1 MLNINQS
8 SIRSSLIFSQIN
20 QYYYYSQVGWMEKG
34 VTTDF
39 SFPLISPNQPE
50 TRFYR
55 AYSTA
60 CLNYISYFSLTVVN
74 WTTLKLNK
82 LLSSNLFINLAFILW
97 SEMNYGTHSIA
108 IISINACWFLLIAAY
123 SSHQGILPLK
133 CLCSHS
139 NHTRTATMLS
149 QWSVFYKVCF
159 PKRPLLMVIYSLL
172 MLNRAIWLL
181 LLSLA

>member
-8 SIRSSLIFSQIN
+8 SIRSRLIFSQIN

-39 SFPLISPNQPE
+39 SFPLISPIQPE
-50 TRFYR
+50 TRIYR
-55 AYSTA
+55 DYSTA

-82 LLSSNLFINLAFILW
+82 LPASNLFSINSAFILW
-97 SEMNYGTHSIA
+97 SEMNYGTHSSA
-108 IISINACWFLLIAAY
+108 IISITACWFLLIAAY
-123 SSHQGILPLK
+123 SSHQGILALK

-139 NHTRTATMLS
+139 NDTRTATMLL

-159 PKRPLLMVIYSLL
+159 PKRPL
-172 MLNRAIWLL
+172 IWLFIQC
-181 LLSLA
+181 